1 MMTRYLL
8 LLVAALAWAQQ
19 PDARALLDGAAHA
32 LARYP
37 AYEVHSFSVVETA
50 GALNNRMEMT
60 TSIAVKRPDLLR
72 IESQNGPLGVTV
84 VSDGLAT
91 YIYFDRENKYI
102 KRASTSLPES
112 ALGETGILRDLPDMN
127 SALESV
133 KVTGEKTMEI
143 EDKEYDCWVVE
154 AHYGELKV
162 PSQHMTIRD
171 AVEISWIS
179 KKLGITL
186 QSSVTAKLIAGTVPE
201 PVAITQATTTM
212 GMSFNPDPASVFTF
226 TPPPGAVETPDW
238 TLPGIVKPDVEG
250 KPAPPI
256 KGAPPIIGKVA
267 LVDFCTTWSK
277 PCKQQAPLLDKLG
290 KEFAA
295 HGLVVFHA
303 PVSQGDPALKALS
316 VNAYP
321 TMILIDRQ
329 GNVALYEAGAM
340 SESRLRAALAKAGI
354 GAAKPR

>member
-1 MMTRYLL
+1 LTRFSLL
-8 LLVAALAWAQQ
+8 FIAALAWAQE
-19 PDARALLDGAAHA
+19 PDARALLDNAARA
-32 LARYP
+32 LRKYP
-37 AYEVHSFSVVETA
+37 AYEVHSFSFVETS
-50 GALNNRMEMT
+50 GAINNRIEMT
-60 TSIAVKRPDLLR
+60 TSIAVKRPDLMR

-84 VSDGLAT
+84 VSDGLVT

-127 SALESV
+127 STLESV

-143 EDKEYDCWVVE
+143 EDKDYDCWVVE

-171 AVEISWIS
+171 AVQVSWIS
-179 KKLGITL
+179 KTLGMTL
-186 QSSVTAKLIAGTVPE
+186 QSSVTAKLIISTLPE
-201 PVAITQATTTM
+201 PVQMTQATTTM
-212 GMSFNPDPASVFTF
+212 GLSFDADPAKVFTF
-226 TPPPGAVETPDW
+226 TPPPGAVETQDW

-256 KGAPPIIGKVA
+256 RGAPPIKGKVA
-267 LVDFCTTWSK
+267 LVDFCTSWSK
-277 PCKQQAPLLDKLG
+277 PCKQQAPMLDRLG

-295 HGLVVFHA
+295 QGLVVIHA
-303 PVSQGDPALKALS
+303 PVSVGDPVLKALS

-321 TMILIDRQ
+321 TMVLIDRE
-329 GNVALYEAGAM
+329 GNVALYEAGAL
-340 SESRLRAALAKAGI
+340 SEARLRSALAKAGL
-354 GAAKPR
+354 KDK